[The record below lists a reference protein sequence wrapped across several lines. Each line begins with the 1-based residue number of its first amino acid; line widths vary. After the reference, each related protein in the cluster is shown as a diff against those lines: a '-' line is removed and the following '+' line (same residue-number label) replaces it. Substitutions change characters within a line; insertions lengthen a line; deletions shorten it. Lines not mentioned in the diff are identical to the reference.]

1 MCGKHQHF
9 GYLHVLG
16 SACCVERYVGNV
28 VAYERLD
35 ALIYIVG
42 TLVIA
47 METDVGEVGLNE
59 SGLQVGHS
67 YTCMGYIDAQ
77 SVGKGLDGSLCS
89 TVDSASGIS
98 CIASYTTYIY
108 HMTVVKAH
116 HLRHHKASHVEQSL
130 DVGVNH
136 LVPVLEVTLVF
147 GLQTTCQSGI
157 VDEHVD
163 GLESIGYA
171 CHSIARSL
179 TIAHVEGERE
189 HLHPTCL
196 KFSLQRLKL
205 VGRTACNDKI
215 VATNGKTACA
225 SHSYSACS
233 TSDKSCLSF
242 HVSDFLN

>member
-1 MCGKHQHF
+1 MHNGSVGLMCGKHQHF

-16 SACCVERYVGNV
+16 STCSVERHVGNV

-35 ALIYIVG
+35 ALVYIVG
-42 TLVIA
+42 TLVVA

-59 SGLQVGHS
+59 SGLQIGHS
-67 YTCMGYIDAQ
+67 YTCMGNIDAQ
-77 SVGKGLDGSLCS
+77 SVGKCLDGSLCG

-98 CIASYTTYIY
+98 RIASHTTYIY
-108 HMTVVKAH
+108 HMSVVKAH
-116 HLRHHKASHVEQSL
+116 HPGHYETCHIEQSL

-136 LVPVLEVTLVF
+136 LVPVLEVALVF
-147 GLQTTCQSGI
+147 WLQTTCQSGV

-179 TIAHVEGERE
+179 TIAHVEGERK
-189 HLHPTCL
+189 HLHPTSL

-215 VATNGKTACA
+215 VATNGKNDV
-225 SHSYSACS
+225 H
-233 TSDKSCLSF
+233 KP
-242 HVSDFLN
+242 FLFRL